1 MRRCTYRS
9 VLDRARALC
18 GDPLDVDPSTQ
29 LAAALQRFIYAR
41 LKRAWEPSGG
51 WWWPESMRVEER
63 FYHADYA
70 AGTPY
75 TLGSFVYF
83 PATQRYYQALVSTTG
98 NAPATLSGTTY
109 VLDTARWIAAQTA
122 YSGADWAD
130 ATVYALAT
138 IVRNPANGRYY
149 VCFSA
154 HTSSGTLNTAKFA
167 LLTLLPT
174 TISLDQASQTAI
186 GVVKSATATDPRLS
200 SRPVRVDFQL
210 TNDGVQIV
218 GDSLPVSVWLAFQV
232 RPPVLA
238 GATWSAA
245 TSSYAA
251 GVTVYYTSTAEEGDF
266 WTVSSATAAA
276 EDPEDTPSKFTRESF
291 PLFLREYCAQ
301 GACADWLRSQGQRD
315 AALLEDNQAEDL
327 LCREIRLVANA
338 QNQGLKWRAA

>member
-1 MRRCTYRS
+1 MRRCSHRS

-51 WWWPESMRVEER
+51 WWWPDSMRVEER

-70 AGTPY
+70 AGTTY

-122 YSGADWAD
+122 YSGSDWANG
-130 ATVYALAT
+130 TVYALAT
-138 IVRNPANGRYY
+138 FVRNPANGRFY

-154 HTSSGTLNTAKFA
+154 HTASSSLDTTKFA
-167 LLTLLPT
+167 LLTLLPVV
-174 TISLDQASQTAI
+174 ISLDQTGKTAI
-186 GVVKSATATDPRLS
+186 GVVKTATHTDPRLS
-200 SRPVRVDFQL
+200 ARPVRVDFQL
-210 TNDGVQIV
+210 SADGVQLV
-218 GDSLPVSVWLAFQV
+218 GDTLPVSVWIAFQV

-238 GATWSAA
+238 GATWSATA
-245 TSSYAA
+245 TYAA
-251 GVTVYYTSTAEEGDF
+251 SATIYYASTAEEGDF
-266 WTVSSATAAA
+266 WTANASTTAGQ
-276 EDPEDTPSKFTRESF
+276 DPEDTPGKWDRESF
-291 PLFLREYCAQ
+291 PAFLREYCAQ

-315 AALLEDNQAEDL
+315 AALLEEGQAEDL

>member
-1 MRRCTYRS
+1 MRRCSHRS

-18 GDPLDVDPSTQ
+18 GDPHDVDPSTQ

-51 WWWPESMRVEER
+51 WWWPDSMRVEER

-70 AGTPY
+70 AGTAY

-122 YSGADWAD
+122 YSGSDWANG
-130 ATVYALAT
+130 TVYALAT
-138 IVRNPANGRYY
+138 IVRNPANGRFY

-154 HTSSGTLNTAKFA
+154 HTASSSLDTTKFA
-167 LLTLLPT
+167 LLTLLPVV
-174 TISLDQASQTAI
+174 ISLDQTGKTAI
-186 GVVKSATATDPRLS
+186 GVVKTATQTDPRLS
-200 SRPVRVDFQL
+200 ARPVRVDFQL
-210 TNDGVQIV
+210 SADGVQLV
-218 GDSLPVSVWLAFQV
+218 GDTLPVSVWIAFQV

-238 GATWSAA
+238 GATWSA
-245 TSSYAA
+245 TPTYAA
-251 GVTVYYTSTAEEGDF
+251 GATVYYASTAEEGDF
-266 WTVSSATAAA
+266 WTANVSTTAGQ
-276 EDPEDTPSKFTRESF
+276 DPEDTPGKWDRESF
-291 PLFLREYCAQ
+291 PAFLREYCAQ

-315 AALLEDNQAEDL
+315 AALLEEGQAEDL